1 MTALEN
7 FIGETALGHASST
20 AALVIALDKAGLLS
34 RADYCR
40 ELRDLWA
47 QMPGDAAK
55 GPAGGVIEDM
65 LNLLDPG
72 PRPLLNHPRSKIA
85 NLESY
90 RRAG

>member
-1 MTALEN
+1 MTGLEKY
-7 FIGETALGHASST
+7 IGDTAVGQASTT

-40 ELRDLWA
+40 ELRQLWG
-47 QMPGDAAK
+47 QMPGDTAK

-65 LNLLDPG
+65 LELLEPG
-72 PRPLLNHPRSKIA
+72 PRPLTDHPRAKVATLA
-85 NLESY
+85 NY